1 MKFRFLALND
11 EAAFDN
17 LGEFDVA
24 GDFSQ
29 VKLAV
34 EGRFE
39 GVIGTL
45 KVRQIIVLSGD
56 VGDRP
61 GRIVAAEAVYMA
73 HMNGKVKESEQA
85 RSLIWLIEDYVPK
98 H

>member
-11 EAAFDN
+11 EAGFDN
-17 LGEFDVA
+17 VGEFEVT
-24 GDFSQ
+24 GDFAHVRST
-29 VKLAV
+29 V

-39 GVIGTL
+39 DVVGAL
-45 KVRQIIVLSGD
+45 KVRQLVVFSCD
-56 VGDRP
+56 VGDKP

-73 HMNGKVKESEQA
+73 HMNGRVKETEQA
-85 RSLIWLIEDYVPK
+85 RSLIWLIEDCVPK